1 MNSGLFAGAI
11 ALPFLAFLATHCMHI
26 LINANRI
33 LTRRL
38 GVGMLEYQEVSR
50 HCFFSFVEQSVSHWG
65 LFA

>member
-50 HCFFSFVEQSVSHWG
+50 HCFFF
-65 LFA
+65 FC